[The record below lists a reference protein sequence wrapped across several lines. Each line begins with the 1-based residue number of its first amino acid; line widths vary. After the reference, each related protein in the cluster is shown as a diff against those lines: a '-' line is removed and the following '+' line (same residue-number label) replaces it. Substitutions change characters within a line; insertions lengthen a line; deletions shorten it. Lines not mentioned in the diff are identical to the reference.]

1 MGGVEGAGV
10 MPRPMKLAKRLAGR
24 DFYLRALR
32 HMAELVHG

>member
-1 MGGVEGAGV
+1 ML
-10 MPRPMKLAKRLAGR
+10 RPMLLAKRLALG